1 MVIKRY
7 FLVYINITHV
17 DCVKWIIREAPEI
30 ARRPDSLG
38 RLRPWSWGDFEVD
51 AVQAA
56 NDGDDTASRINVLAA
71 CLINGGPNMMVWLM

>member
-1 MVIKRY
+1 MDNPRSARDCATPRLIRPPAA
-7 FLVYINITHV
+7 LVM
-17 DCVKWIIREAPEI
+17 
-30 ARRPDSLG
+30 
-38 RLRPWSWGDFEVD
+38 GDFEVD